1 MNDPATE
8 SARTGAAAGAAP
20 SALGRDA
27 RRSVFSRLARREPLA
42 IDGLPASLASLGAG
56 QVHVVYADASPA
68 RDALFWQ
75 TSAAAL
81 AGPATV
87 LSTRDAASLAAT
99 LRDHGVDIDKP
110 GSTNAWAN
118 VCALQQTPERA
129 GRDGAQVLIEAL
141 NAIAAQCA
149 APESQFFIE
158 GAEVFFNW
166 QDAAALAGQGAQL
179 ASWCAQYRYGVLMVV
194 APPGLDDDREHPEL
208 AAFQARFAGAAQ
220 LHQVQGQYRW
230 EVAFWR
236 AGDAVHG
243 SQSVPLRFSAADHRL
258 TVSGGTFESDIG
270 EAGLLAPDEGRV
282 IVSRDAMLHERV
294 LPPAWQIV
302 DNNEAAVAAART
314 SVAATV
320 ILDFSVNRDLET
332 LAEQVHTLRL
342 QCGEAL
348 KIIVREDAVAM
359 RYESLM
365 LNLGANRVIARQTP
379 LAQVEA
385 IVDSLQG
392 QVYSRPMLADYRT
405 ALAAVVHGEES
416 GYVGAAHFVELVRA
430 AVERSRVI
438 QLPSVL
444 IRLALM
450 PEIAHVDALKAC
462 QLRRA
467 GDIVTASG
475 DSLYVFFFAC
485 RLSDADAVL
494 LRVFKRPLAEL
505 FQGEERYG
513 DGRAITDMLDTL
525 DDEIDATPPPDYSG
539 WLALNAEQPSAPAS
553 VAAHANGQTVPTA
566 AGSPATST
574 APAAPVTPPEP
585 AAPGVVA
592 AASGGLLPALN
603 AVALNDSA
611 KPRAVPRRAPLPLK
625 A

>member
-1 MNDPATE
+1 MNDPATL
-8 SARTGAAAGAAP
+8 SAAPAGA
-20 SALGRDA
+20 GRDT
-27 RRSVFSRLARREPLA
+27 RRSLFSRLARREPLA

-56 QVHVVYADASPA
+56 QVHVVYASASPA

-75 TSAAAL
+75 TAAAAL
-81 AGPATV
+81 TGPATV
-87 LSTRDAASLAAT
+87 LSTRDGASLTAA
-99 LRDHGVDIDKP
+99 LRDQGVDLDKS
-110 GSTNAWAN
+110 GSTHAWAN
-118 VCALQQTPERA
+118 VCALRTLPE
-129 GRDGAQVLIEAL
+129 RDGAQVLIEAL
-141 NAIAAQCA
+141 NALAGQCA

-158 GAEVFFNW
+158 GAEAFFNW
-166 QDAAALAGQGAQL
+166 QDPAALAAQGAQL
-179 ASWCAQYRYGVLMVV
+179 AGWCAQHRYGVLMVA
-194 APPGLDDDREHPEL
+194 APPGLGDDQEHPEL

-220 LHQVQGQYRW
+220 LHQVQGQYHW

-243 SQSVPLRFSAADHRL
+243 SRSVPLRFSAADHRL
-258 TVSGGTFESDIG
+258 TVSGGTFETEIG

-320 ILDFSVNRDLET
+320 ILEFSVNRDLEM

-392 QVYSRPMLADYRT
+392 QVYSRPMPADYRA

-450 PEIAHVDALKAC
+450 PEVAHVDALKAC
-462 QLRRA
+462 HLRRA

-485 RLSDADAVL
+485 RMSDADAVCR
-494 LRVFKRPLAEL
+494 RVFQRSLAEL

-513 DGRAITDMLDTL
+513 DGRAITEALDTL
-525 DDEIDATPPPDYSG
+525 GEEIDTTPPPDYSG
-539 WLALNAEQPSAPAS
+539 WLAINEGQPAAPAAVS
-553 VAAHANGQTVPTA
+553 VQANGQTVPPAAASAIASGSATA
-566 AGSPATST
+566 ATTET
-574 APAAPVTPPEP
+574 AVPEP
-585 AAPGVVA
+585 AVPVNFAPINGD
-592 AASGGLLPALN
+592 LLPALDAAARTDN
-603 AVALNDSA
+603 A
-611 KPRAVPRRAPLPLK
+611 KPRAAPQRAPLPLK

>member
-1 MNDPATE
+1 MNDPATLP
-8 SARTGAAAGAAP
+8 AAPAGA
-20 SALGRDA
+20 SRDT
-27 RRSVFSRLARREPLA
+27 RRSLFSRLARREPLA
-42 IDGLPASLASLGAG
+42 IDGLPASLASLDAG
-56 QVHVVYADASPA
+56 QVHVVYASASPA

-75 TSAAAL
+75 TAAAAL
-81 AGPATV
+81 AGPVTV
-87 LSTRDAASLAAT
+87 LSTRDGASLAAT
-99 LRDHGVDIDKP
+99 LRDHGVDLDKS

-118 VCALQQTPERA
+118 VCALRPLPD
-129 GRDGAQVLIEAL
+129 RDGAQVLIEAL
-141 NAIAAQCA
+141 SALAAQCA
-149 APESQFFIE
+149 APESQFLIE
-158 GAEVFFNW
+158 GAEAFFNW
-166 QDAAALAGQGAQL
+166 QDPAALASQGAQL
-179 ASWCAQYRYGVLMVV
+179 AGWCAQHRYGVLMVA
-194 APPGLDDDREHPEL
+194 APPGLGDDQEHPEL

-220 LHQVQGQYRW
+220 LHQVQGQYHW

-236 AGDAVHG
+236 AGNAVHG

-258 TVSGGTFESDIG
+258 TVSGGTFETEIG

-320 ILDFSVNRDLET
+320 ILDFSMNRDLET

-385 IVDSLQG
+385 IVESLHG
-392 QVYSRPMLADYRT
+392 QVYSRPMPADYRT

-450 PEIAHVDALKAC
+450 PEVAHVDALKAC
-462 QLRRA
+462 HLRRA

-485 RLSDADAVL
+485 RMSDADAVCQ
-494 LRVFKRPLAEL
+494 RVFQRPLAEL

-513 DGRAITDMLDTL
+513 DGRAITEALATL
-525 DDEIDATPPPDYSG
+525 DEEIDATPPPDYSG
-539 WLALNAEQPSAPAS
+539 WLAINEGQPVAPAAVS
-553 VAAHANGQTVPTA
+553 VQANAQTVP
-566 AGSPATST
+566 PATTSALAPGAATTTT
-574 APAAPVTPPEP
+574 AT
-585 AAPGVVA
+585 AAPGNIAPISGDLLSALDPA
-592 AASGGLLPALN
+592 AGTDN
-603 AVALNDSA
+603 A
-611 KPRAVPRRAPLPLK
+611 KPRAAPQRAPLRLK